1 MLFCKSTTISQ
12 SQETKGHIHGQTNLA
27 AASGTRQKVPEV
39 AAVRLP
45 WLHVVRGLEGF
56 GTRSW
61 EYCYNFQKGKPSEW
75 YSQAFEYKAKA
86 A

>member
-12 SQETKGHIHGQTNLA
+12 SQETKENIDDQTNLA

-45 WLHVVRGLEGF
+45 WLHVMLAGGVWVEILGVLLQF
-56 GTRSW
+56 P
-61 EYCYNFQKGKPSEW
+61 KGETL
-75 YSQAFEYKAKA
+75 
-86 A
+86 